1 MLSPPITSHT
11 TAADQGYRA
20 VAEVSPENSDSPATG
35 VTGWGGPPGEFWG
48 PMVPGR
54 FGQRQGIHRLAMHE
68 FASLLISSL
77 PSSRPHSGLSAR
89 RWPWAKH
96 AVPWWHEQSGR
107 LSVQPG
113 VQSAGR
119 ARSPSPTPPTV
130 ASRT

>member
-54 FGQRQGIHRLAMHE
+54 FGQPQGIHRQAWRCT
-68 FASLLISSL
+68 SLGPFLSPHCPRRDLTRVYQQEGGLGRNMQCPGGMSS
-77 PSSRPHSGLSAR
+77 
-89 RWPWAKH
+89 
-96 AVPWWHEQSGR
+96 
-107 LSVQPG
+107 PG
-113 VQSAGR
+113 G
-119 ARSPSPTPPTV
+119 
-130 ASRT
+130 